1 MLTVSPRLLQ
11 HVPRA
16 VLISAAM
23 ASGYA
28 LRSLP
33 DAFPL
38 FGDSPQGKAV
48 DDPLSPTAAIG
59 QADGEEHGF
68 GPAVEGGAFGRVP
81 GEFEK
86 QDALLLGVNELI
98 EYRPETLVEIVAAL
112 AGETRIIALIST
124 PEQEEQVLDLLRSRG
139 LSKETIGFFLWP
151 AASMWVQDF
160 GPRIVVDDEPRVVD
174 FEYGIPDREV
184 ENQLPMAFAAT
195 FGMKIAHCH
204 LLMEGGNCLSNGRGL
219 CISSTTLIDQNRGRG
234 HDLHIIGSMLNN
246 SFGFEKWSYV
256 LPIIG
261 ETTGHVDLFLNFGGP
276 NTVFLAAY
284 DPEEDKENADRM
296 DANAGV
302 LSEIVAD
309 GGRPLEIIRVPQ
321 PAARDGSWRSY
332 TNVIYANG
340 VVIVPQFPDFSPE
353 LDQQA
358 LAIYRRAFPERR
370 VVGIDASS
378 IVTKRGGLHCLALSI
393 PRMPDQPDGQAG
405 GR

>member
-1 MLTVSPRLLQ
+1 M
-11 HVPRA
+11 
-16 VLISAAM
+16 IIAAM
-23 ASGYA
+23 ALGYG

-38 FGDSPQGKAV
+38 SGDIPRREAAG
-48 DDPLSPTAAIG
+48 DPLSPTAAIG
-59 QADGEEHGF
+59 QADGEEEGF
-68 GPAVEGGAFGRVP
+68 GPAVEDGAPVRMP

-86 QDALLLGVNELI
+86 QDALLLGVNELV
-98 EYRPETLVEIVAAL
+98 EFHPETLVEIVAAL
-112 AGETRIIALIST
+112 DGQTRIIALISQ
-124 PEQEEQVLDLLRSRG
+124 PEQEEQTRDLLHSRA
-139 LSKETIGFFLWP
+139 LSTDTISFLHWP

-160 GPRIVVDDEPRVVD
+160 GPRMVVHGDAQVVD
-174 FEYGIPDREV
+174 FEYVVSGREV

-195 FGMKIAHCH
+195 FGLKIAHCH
-204 LLMEGGNCLSNGRGL
+204 LAMEGGSCLSNGRGL
-219 CISSTTLIDQNRGRG
+219 CISSTRLIEQNQGRG
-234 HDLHIIGSMLNN
+234 HDLEGIGRMLNS

-261 ETTGHVDLFLNFGGP
+261 ETTGHVDLFLSIGGP
-276 NTVFLAAY
+276 HTIFLAAY
-284 DPEEDKENADRM
+284 DPKEDRENAERM
-296 DANAGV
+296 DANAD
-302 LSEIVAD
+302 LLAEIVAD

-321 PAARDGSWRSY
+321 PAARDGYWRSY

-370 VVGIDASS
+370 IVGIDASR

-393 PRMPDQPDGQAG
+393 PRMPDQPAG
-405 GR
+405 LAGSR